1 MLHKEKK
8 RECARTLLPW
18 VDVCL
23 PEQNVGYTNHMLN
36 NVNYNLKYNNTMI
49 KIELLLISNIHILK
63 LTHVAQS
70 LTLLDYGCGTF
81 QTTKPGDRQS

>member
-1 MLHKEKK
+1 
-8 RECARTLLPW
+8 
-18 VDVCL
+18 
-23 PEQNVGYTNHMLN
+23 MLN
-36 NVNYNLKYNNTMI
+36 NVNYNLKYNNNIMI

-70 LTLLDYGCGTF
+70 LTLLDYGRGTF